1 LKHIQFLRNLSQ
13 LKFNGQFVCS
23 DASGQKWTLYLA
35 QGCIIYA
42 TGGTHAVRRWRRNLV
57 AYCRPIPTY
66 RLAWQISLAALDETR
81 LTLCWEYALL
91 NLWLQRQ
98 TIRREQATNLIRS
111 AITEVLFDL
120 MQAQAVTAQIYQDS
134 TMVPLLDVFD
144 IEAMLAIAQQQW
156 ETWQE
161 AKLRNYSP
169 NQSPIIVQAEKFNR
183 QSSTQFYQRLARW
196 LNGQHTFRDLAV
208 ELQRDPVEIASL
220 LRVYV
225 ELGWIN
231 LIDIADLPAPN
242 YRRSKAEPV
251 SPIAPPR
258 ALIACVDDSP
268 MVRQMMEELLTSA
281 GYEFIGIADALRAI
295 GVLLARKPDLI
306 FLDLMMP
313 HVNGYELCE
322 QLRKLSCFHHT
333 PIVIL
338 TGNDGFANRLRSN
351 IVQASD
357 FLSKPLNAEVVLGV
371 IRKHLNQPVAPLSTT
386 VSRQDGSSV
395 P

>member
-1 LKHIQFLRNLSQ
+1 LRNLSQ
-13 LKFNGQFVCS
+13 LKFNGQLVCHDS
-23 DASGQKWTLYLA
+23 SGQKWTLFLT

-42 TGGTHAVRRWRRNLV
+42 TGGAHLIRRWRRNLT

-66 RLAWQISLAALDETR
+66 RLAWQISLAALDESR
-81 LTLCWEYALL
+81 LPLCWEYALL

-98 TIRREQATNLIRS
+98 NIRREQAVNLIRS
-111 AITEVLFDL
+111 TITEVLFDL
-120 MQAQAVTAQIYQDS
+120 MQAQEVTAQIYQDS
-134 TMVPLLDVFD
+134 TVAPLLDVFET
-144 IEAMLAIAQQQW
+144 EAMIAAAQQQW
-156 ETWQE
+156 QIWQD
-161 AKLRNYSP
+161 AKLKAYSP
-169 NQSPIIVQAEKFNR
+169 NQSPIIRQAEQFNR
-183 QSSTQFYQRLARW
+183 QSSAQFYQTLARW
-196 LNGQHTFRDLAV
+196 LNGQHTLRDLAV
-208 ELQRDPVEIASL
+208 ELQRDCVEIASL

-225 ELGWIN
+225 ELGWIE
-231 LIDIADLPAPN
+231 LIDLADLPAPN
-242 YRRSKAEPV
+242 YRRHSSDPEP
-251 SPIAPPR
+251 PIAPPK

-281 GYEFIGIADALRAI
+281 GYQFVGVADALRAI
-295 GVLLARKPDLI
+295 GILLARKPDLI

-338 TGNDGFANRLRSN
+338 TGNDGFANRLRSQ

-371 IRKHLNQPVAPLSTT
+371 IHKHLNQPVTSFST
-386 VSRQDGSSV
+386 SANQRDS
-395 P
+395 